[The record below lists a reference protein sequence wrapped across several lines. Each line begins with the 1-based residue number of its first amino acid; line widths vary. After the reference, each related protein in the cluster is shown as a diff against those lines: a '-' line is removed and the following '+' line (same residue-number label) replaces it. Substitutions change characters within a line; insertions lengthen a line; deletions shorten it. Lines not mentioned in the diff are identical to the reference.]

1 MSQLSCLLKEAFRHW
16 RVTDITTRVS
26 RFAKQNQLKR
36 LNLCIRRFPFIHLES
51 SVRQLFINYMQEVLS
66 RTAQQRLLY
75 SHYLGQACRKLHHL
89 SAFVQ
94 ALISSAHFY
103 ALKRQTF
110 ISLSD
115 FTRLHLH
122 LVALL
127 MSTISACRPIPMPA
141 NKQRNLV

>member
-16 RVTDITTRVS
+16 RVTDITTRIS
-26 RFAKQNQLKR
+26 RFAKQHQLKR
-36 LNLCIRRFPFIHLES
+36 LNLCFRRFPFIHLES

-94 ALISSAHFY
+94 ALISSA
-103 ALKRQTF
+103 RQTF

-115 FTRLHLH
+115 FTRLYLH

-127 MSTISACRPIPMPA
+127 MSTISACHPIPMPA
-141 NKQRNLV
+141 NKQIVIRCKGL